1 MVQLA
6 DRIEQL
12 PSTRDDHANLK
23 LTKRRVEFRRVSD
36 SLHNKLEFSSRNSTY
51 F

>member
-12 PSTRDDHANLK
+12 SAARDDHANLK
-23 LTKRRVEFRRVSD
+23 LTRRRVEFRRVSD
-36 SLHNKLEFSSRNSTY
+36 SLYNQLEFSSKNSTH

>member
-12 PSTRDDHANLK
+12 PSDRNDHANLK
-23 LTKRRVEFRRVSD
+23 LTIRRGDFRRVSD
-36 SLHNKLEFSSRNSTY
+36 SLHNQLEFSSRNSTH